1 MSAKATRDRLD
12 GFYGKYGKRIF
23 DLVLAIP
30 SIVILSPIFLLC
42 AILIKIET
50 PGPVFFTQERMGRGW
65 KPFRLY
71 KFRTMVKDASR
82 IGPSVTSS
90 NDPRITRVGRI
101 LRKLKID
108 EMPQI
113 INVIKGDM
121 SVIGPRPEVRKYVE
135 AFRNDYEDV
144 LRIKPGM
151 TDYALIAFRN
161 EEEILS
167 KFEDMEEGYLKEVLP
182 KKIELY
188 RKYMEDMSLL
198 TDIKIFFKTI
208 LEILRR

>member
-42 AILIKIET
+42 AVLIKIET
-50 PGPVFFTQERMGRGW
+50 SGPVFFTHERIGRGW

-82 IGPSVTSS
+82 IGPLITSS
-90 NDPRITRVGRI
+90 SDPRITRVGRI
-101 LRKLKID
+101 LRKFKID

-135 AFRNDYEDV
+135 AFRDDYEDV

-167 KFEDMEEGYLKEVLP
+167 KFENMEEGYLKEVFP

-188 RKYMEDMSLL
+188 KKYMEEMSLL
-198 TDIKIFFKTI
+198 TDVKIFFKTI
-208 LEILRR
+208 LEILRH

>member
-42 AILIKIET
+42 AVLIKIET
-50 PGPVFFTQERMGRGW
+50 SGPVFFTQERMGRGW

-82 IGPSVTSS
+82 IGPSVTSA

-135 AFRNDYEDV
+135 AFRDDYKDV

-188 RKYMEDMSLL
+188 RKYMEEMSLL
-198 TDIKIFFKTI
+198 TDVKIFFKTI